1 MADNKKQ
8 IKGLLSYLLWLLLM
22 LLATVS
28 GARGE
33 DRALLIGV
41 GRYAQFDE
49 KLDGVSLDIDM
60 MREFAHLLG
69 FKDQAIKVLE
79 HEYASTEKVHSAIEN
94 WLINGVGPQDRVLF
108 YFSGHG
114 SQIPDENNDENDQF
128 DEVLLLYDVAIRAQ
142 SRPRTLTGV
151 LVDDD
156 LNTMLARM
164 QSRNILVILDA
175 CHSGSATRSLRLSPR
190 SISVNDAQVKFFS
203 YSPHIQ
209 ARDGQGSF
217 DVLDPETSG
226 EISGHYVAITACR
239 DDEKTIAT
247 AQGSIFTLGL
257 RQAIRSAA
265 MAGIN
270 ITPEELQ
277 RRTTKFIQQ
286 EIQSG
291 AIAFHPQ
298 IAGNK
303 ILQKRPLELV
313 PLASGSGFVSTE
325 MKKLVYKSNATVW
338 IKLNKT
344 CFEIGDV
351 LKISV
356 WIPEAGHLNIISVD
370 SKDQATVLFPNQFHT
385 DSAVSRGKLS
395 IPDGHMNFEMVADG
409 ATGSNRISA
418 FLTKA
423 PINAY
428 KHGFKAS
435 QNVMATLSPNSVRS
449 LALRQ
454 KQGWLAAGIMTA
466 DIRDEGKCR

>member
-1 MADNKKQ
+1 MANNKKQ
-8 IKGLLSYLLWLLLM
+8 NQRLIPYLLWLLLM
-22 LLATVS
+22 LLALAS

-49 KLDGVSLDIDM
+49 RLNGVSRDIDM
-60 MREFAHLLG
+60 MRELAQLLG
-69 FKDQAIKVLE
+69 FNSRAIKVLE
-79 HEYASTEKVHSAIEN
+79 HEYASTDKVYSAVEN
-94 WLINGVGPQDRVLF
+94 WLIKGVGPEDRVLF

-128 DEVLLLYDVAIRAQ
+128 DEVLLLYDVAIKAQ
-142 SRPRTLTGV
+142 SRPQTLTGV

-175 CHSGSATRSLRLSPR
+175 CHSGSATRSLQLNSR

-203 YSPHIQ
+203 YSPYVQ
-209 ARDGQGSF
+209 AAGGQGSF

-226 EISGHYVAITACR
+226 EFSGRYVAIAACR
-239 DDEKTIAT
+239 DDEKTIST
-247 AQGSIFTLGL
+247 SQGSIFTLGL
-257 RQAIRSAA
+257 RQVIRSAA

-277 RRTTKFIQQ
+277 RRTTKFIRE
-286 EIQSG
+286 EIQSDT
-291 AIAFHPQ
+291 IAFHPQ
-298 IAGNK
+298 ITGSKN
-303 ILQKRPLELV
+303 LQKRPLGLV
-313 PLASGSGFVSTE
+313 SLADGRGFVSTE
-325 MKKLVYKSNATVW
+325 MKNLVYKSKATVW

-351 LKISV
+351 LNISV
-356 WIPEAGHLNIISVD
+356 WIPEPGYLNIISVD
-370 SKDQATVLFPNQFHT
+370 TKDRVTVLFPNQFHV
-385 DSAVSRGKLS
+385 DSAVSRGMLS
-395 IPDGHMNFEMVADG
+395 IPADHMKFEMIADG
-409 ATGSNRISA
+409 ATGPIQITA
-418 FLTKA
+418 LLTKS

-428 KHGFKAS
+428 EHGFKTSHNAL
-435 QNVMATLSPNSVRS
+435 ATLSALSTRS

-454 KQGWLAAGIMTA
+454 KQEWLAAGNITA
-466 DIRDEGKCR
+466 DIRDEEQCR

>member
-8 IKGLLSYLLWLLLM
+8 IQSVISYLLWLLLM
-22 LLATVS
+22 LLAMAT

-49 KLDGVSLDIDM
+49 KLNGVSLDIDM
-60 MREFAHLLG
+60 MRELAQLLG
-69 FKDQAIKVLE
+69 FKSQAIKVLE
-79 HEYASTEKVHSAIEN
+79 HEYASTDKVYSAVEN
-94 WLINGVGPQDRVLF
+94 WLIKGVEPEDRVLF

-128 DEVLLLYDVAIRAQ
+128 DEVLLLYDVAIKAQ
-142 SRPRTLTGV
+142 SRPQTLTGV

-156 LNTMLARM
+156 LKTMLARI

-175 CHSGSATRSLRLSPR
+175 CHSGSATRSLRLNPR

-203 YSPHIQ
+203 YSPYVQ
-209 ARDGQGSF
+209 AAGGQGSF

-226 EISGHYVAITACR
+226 EISGRYVAIAACR
-239 DDEKTIAT
+239 DDEKTIST
-247 AQGSIFTLGL
+247 SQGSIFTLGL
-257 RQAIRSAA
+257 RQVIRSAA

-277 RRTTKFIQQ
+277 RRTTKFIRE
-286 EIQSG
+286 EIQSD

-298 IAGNK
+298 IAGSKN
-303 ILQKRPLELV
+303 LQKRPLKLV
-313 PLASGSGFVSTE
+313 SLANGSGFVSTE
-325 MKKLVYKSNATVW
+325 MKNLVYKSNATVW

-356 WIPEAGHLNIISVD
+356 WIPEPGYLNIISVD
-370 SKDQATVLFPNQFHT
+370 TKDRATVLFPNQFHIS
-385 DSAVSRGKLS
+385 SAVSRGKLT
-395 IPDGHMNFEMVADG
+395 IPEGDMNFEMITDG
-409 ATGSNRISA
+409 ASGSNQITA
-418 FLTKA
+418 FLTKS
-423 PINAY
+423 PVNAY
-428 KHGFKAS
+428 EHGFKTS
-435 QNVMATLSPNSVRS
+435 QNVLATLSPNSTRS

-454 KQGWLAAGIMTA
+454 KQEWLAAGNITA
-466 DIRDEGKCR
+466 GIRDEGQCP

>member
-8 IKGLLSYLLWLLLM
+8 IRRLISYLLWLLLM
-22 LLATVS
+22 LLAMAS

-49 KLDGVSLDIDM
+49 KLNGVSLDIDM

-69 FKDQAIKVLE
+69 FKSQAIKVLE
-79 HEYASTEKVHSAIEN
+79 HEYASTEKVYSTVEN
-94 WLINGVGPQDRVLF
+94 WLVKGVGPEDRVLF

-128 DEVLLLYDVAIRAQ
+128 DEVLLLYDVALKAQ
-142 SRPRTLTGV
+142 SRPQTLTGV
-151 LVDDD
+151 LLDDD

-175 CHSGSATRSLRLSPR
+175 CHSGSATRSLRLNPR

-203 YSPHIQ
+203 YSPYVQ
-209 ARDGQGSF
+209 TAGGQGSF

-226 EISGHYVAITACR
+226 KISGRYVAIAACR
-239 DDEKTIAT
+239 DDEKTIST
-247 AQGSIFTLGL
+247 SQGSIFTLGL
-257 RQAIRSAA
+257 RRVIRSAA

-277 RRTTKFIQQ
+277 RQTTKFIRE
-286 EIQSG
+286 EIQSD

-298 IAGNK
+298 IAGSKN
-303 ILQKRPLELV
+303 LQKRPLKLV
-313 PLASGSGFVSTE
+313 PHTTGSGFVSTE
-325 MKKLVYKSNATVW
+325 MKNLVYKSNATVW

-356 WIPEAGHLNIISVD
+356 WIPEPGYLNIISVD
-370 SKDQATVLFPNQFHT
+370 TKDRATVLFPNQFHIS
-385 DSAVSRGKLS
+385 SAVSRGKMS
-395 IPDGHMNFEMVADG
+395 IPEGNMNFEMITDG
-409 ATGSNRISA
+409 ATGSYQITA
-418 FLTKA
+418 FLTKS

-428 KHGFKAS
+428 EHGFKTS
-435 QNVMATLSPNSVRS
+435 KNVLATLSPNSTRS

-454 KQGWLAAGIMTA
+454 KQEWLAAGNITA